1 MIADA
6 VLQDVAVAISS
17 LLLIPSPTKWG
28 EGEGEGDKSAI
39 PGEVTGRSLEHS

>member
-28 EGEGEGDKSAI
+28 EGEGDKSAI